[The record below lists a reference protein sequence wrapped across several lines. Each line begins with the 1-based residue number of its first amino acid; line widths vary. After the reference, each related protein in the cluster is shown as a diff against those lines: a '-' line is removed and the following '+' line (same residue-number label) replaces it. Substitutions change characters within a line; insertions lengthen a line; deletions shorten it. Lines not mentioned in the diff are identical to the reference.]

1 MRLLLDEH
9 LARSIAVELRARGID
24 AVAVTEDPS
33 LVGLSDLEQLRRAA
47 TQKRALVTYDLRDLR
62 TWINELA
69 ILEEEHS
76 GVVLVSEKR
85 FPQGARNVGSL
96 IDALDRLCRDMPE
109 ENALVG
115 REVWL

>member
-9 LARSIAVELRARGID
+9 LAKSIAAELRARGID

-33 LVGLSDLEQLRRAA
+33 LVGLSDLELLRRGVA
-47 TQKRALVTYDLRDLR
+47 QKRALVTYDLRDLR
-62 TWINELA
+62 TWINELVV
-69 ILEEEHS
+69 LEEEHC
-76 GVVLVSEKR
+76 GVVLVNAKR
-85 FPQGARNVGSL
+85 FPQHERYIGTL
-96 IDALDRLCRDMPE
+96 IDALDRLCREMPE